1 MLKRYISV
9 TWAKS
14 FAPEGGA
21 ILRQGGP
28 HETARRAFRPSRAE
42 ILAPAPIPPSLRIV
56 RGRRR
61 PGRADPDP
69 GRVQLRLAVQLQ
81 FELGDGRGRAQGR
94 HLHDPGQLRLRRR
107 RPGAELHAAAVA
119 AAHRHPRRPGRV
131 RQGGRRAGF
140 EDRARPRHLHPHAD
154 QRRQDLPVPYPQGDQ
169 VLQRPDAQAQRLRP
183 DVRAAVHRARADL
196 VLLGP
201 DRRGQVQHQGLRP
214 VQGRGRR
221 RLGLHPDAQPD
232 RARPRADGPALAA
245 VRVRGAG

>member
-81 FELGDGRGRAQGR
+81 LELGDGRGRAQGR
-94 HLHDPGQLRLRRR
+94 YLHDPGQLGLRRR

-131 RQGGRRAGF
+131 RQGGRRRRVRRSCPTSPPPSPRRPTAARPTCSISARGSSSPTA
-140 EDRARPRHLHPHAD
+140 RRSSPATSSGRSSGSSPCPARPRSTRAWSARTSAAP
-154 QRRQDLPVPYPQGDQ
+154 
-169 VLQRPDAQAQRLRP
+169 
-183 DVRAAVHRARADL
+183 RAATC
-196 VLLGP
+196 
-201 DRRGQVQHQGLRP
+201 
-214 VQGRGRR
+214 
-221 RLGLHPDAQPD
+221 
-232 RARPRADGPALAA
+232 PRAWSPTT
-245 VRVRGAG
+245 RPTP